1 MKNIVLL
8 CAGGMS
14 TSILVNKIKEKAT
27 EANFDLEIAA
37 YGISEAPNVVPAADL
52 VLLGPQVRF
61 SKGDLEKKFPDAKIE
76 VIDMR
81 AYGMMDGD
89 AVLKTIQEKTA

>member
-1 MKNIVLL
+1 MKNVVLL

-14 TSILVNKIKEKAT
+14 TSLLVNKIKE
-27 EANFDLEIAA
+27 EADKVGFELQIAA
-37 YGISEAPNVVPAADL
+37 YGMSEAPNVVPDADL

-61 SKGDLEKKFPDAKIE
+61 NQGDLQKKFADKQIE

-81 AYGMMDGD
+81 AYGMMDGA
-89 AVLKTIQEKTA
+89 AVLKTIQEKCA